1 MYSRATIMNFE
12 HMAKLE
18 DKYMLLIRIILI
30 KKSKIVNIEA
40 P

>member
-1 MYSRATIMNFE
+1 MNFGYI
-12 HMAKLE
+12 ANLE
-18 DKYMLLIRIILI
+18 DKYMLFIRIILI